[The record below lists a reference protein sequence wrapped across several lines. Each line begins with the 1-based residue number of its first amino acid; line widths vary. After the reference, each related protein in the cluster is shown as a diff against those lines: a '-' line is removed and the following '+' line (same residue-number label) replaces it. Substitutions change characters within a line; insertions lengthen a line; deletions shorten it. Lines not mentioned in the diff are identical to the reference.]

1 MLLTRIRSQAGVT
14 LVELIAAMAIGV
26 ITLLAV
32 FAVLDTSVK
41 QSNAIAGRVNATQ
54 RARLAM
60 DTITRQLRSQI
71 CISATAPAI
80 IAGTNDSVK
89 FHVDLTDRL
98 RPVEQRELVFNP
110 TTQTLTQ
117 STWTGV
123 VGATGATTW
132 PNAPAVKLLLDD
144 VTRRPIPPLPA
155 PQDTAFFHY
164 YAYSLADPPR
174 PTILLPTPLTLADR
188 ARVAKIELG
197 FNTLPPRAS
206 SSVASSV
213 TLQNEV
219 YVRVA
224 DPNDP
229 APTPTCV

>member
-1 MLLTRIRSQAGVT
+1 MLLTRVRSQAGVT
-14 LVELIAAMAIGV
+14 LVELIAALAIGMF
-26 ITLLAV
+26 TLLAV

-41 QSNAIAGRVNATQ
+41 QSSAVAGRVNATQ

-80 IAGTNDSVK
+80 ISGTENSVK
-89 FHVDLTDRL
+89 FHVDLTDKT
-98 RPVEQRELVFNP
+98 RPVEQRELVFD
-110 TTQTLTQ
+110 TTAQTLTQ
-117 STWTGV
+117 STWAGV
-123 VGATGATTW
+123 VGASGVTTW
-132 PNAPAVKLLLDD
+132 PGAPANKLLLDD

-155 PQDTAFFHY
+155 PQDRFYFHY

-174 PTILLPTPLTLADR
+174 PTILLPTPLTFADR

-197 FNTLPPRAS
+197 FTALPPRARPS
-206 SSVASSV
+206 PASSV

-219 YVRVA
+219 YIRVA